1 MNRFRITAMIPTEMY
16 IDADDIVQA
25 KSSVDWLFDQYPSV
39 RCPVSPDSD
48 STMNS
53 VAKVMT
59 VEEVTE
65 NDSPEE

>member
-1 MNRFRITAMIPTEMY
+1 MRYRVTAMLPTEIY
-16 IDADDIVQA
+16 IDAETIDDA
-25 KSSVDWLFDQYPSV
+25 KASVNWLFDQYPSV
-39 RCPVSPDSD
+39 PYPVSPDSD

>member
-1 MNRFRITAMIPTEMY
+1 MQYRVTAMLPAEIY
-16 IDADDIVQA
+16 IDAETIDDA
-25 KSSVDWLFDQYPSV
+25 KASVDWLFDQYPSIP
-39 RCPVSPDSD
+39 CPVSSESD

-53 VAKVMT
+53 IAKVMS

>member
-1 MNRFRITAMIPTEMY
+1 MQYRVTAMLPTEIY
-16 IDADDIVQA
+16 INAETLDEA
-25 KSSVDWLFDQYPSV
+25 KSSIDWLFDQYPSV
-39 RCPVSPDSD
+39 PCPVSPDSD